1 MQIMIMMMMLVNDCC
16 DNDDIDSNDRQTI
29 MGPLNR
35 GVMVML
41 YDTVLDDDNQT
52 IKFLYCC

>member
-1 MQIMIMMMMLVNDCC
+1 MIMMMMLVNDHC
-16 DNDDIDSNDRQTI
+16 DNDDIDSDDRQTI

-52 IKFLYCC
+52 IKLLYGC